1 MSDTTTEAGSNW
13 DLDIPW
19 GFEIFL
25 FLLMLGATI
34 GLYFTRRMWLPIV
47 QHPSE
52 IYTRLGWSEGGSF
65 RDDLESGLTSDY
77 FDLSENI
84 TSGDSR
90 AGLDQ
95 VSKKAIQKIM
105 KRNPGMTFDE
115 ARAKHTKERFRDN
128 GIGADGRPTD
138 PKAVFF
144 S

>member
-1 MSDTTTEAGSNW
+1 MSDTNTEAGSNW
-13 DLDIPW
+13 DMDIPW

-25 FLLMLGATI
+25 LLLMVGASI
-34 GLYFTRRMWLPIV
+34 GLYLTRRMWLPIV

-52 IYTRLGWSEGGSF
+52 IYTRLGWSEGSSF

-77 FDLSENI
+77 FDLNENI
-84 TSGDSR
+84 SAGDSR

-105 KRNPGMTFDE
+105 KRNRGMTFDE
-115 ARAKHTKERFRDN
+115 ARAKYTKERFRDN